1 MPLALLPPW
10 SSNFLPLERPT
21 EVQCCA
27 PGSQGEAR
35 ERLPA
40 DERGGGGGI
49 CPIAGFWSDPGH
61 AANQREDVG
70 DQEAHRNRIRTMIP
84 NMLTFRQVRI
94 L

>member
-1 MPLALLPPW
+1 EQIA
-10 SSNFLPLERPT
+10 
-21 EVQCCA
+21 
-27 PGSQGEAR
+27 
-35 ERLPA
+35 
-40 DERGGGGGI
+40 GGI
-49 CPIAGFWSDPGH
+49 TSEFSLISLLIGGADCFGWSDPGH